1 MRDNFLACDT
11 VMACCAVPML
21 VPPMVVR
28 NVEGERKFVGL
39 DGGAFAFAPAP
50 FAVSE
55 VMHRYPDRRIVMLSL
70 GTGMVPGG
78 WEAEDARSW
87 GSIDWA
93 GATMPIMLRSQVRYA
108 EEIMRKMAGDNRSVM
123 SHYLRL
129 NPSIP
134 PDLEVVSV
142 QSSEVVDRLET
153 IGEQLVSDHR
163 KDITELM
170 ARLHRN

>member
-1 MRDNFLACDT
+1 
-11 VMACCAVPML
+11 
-21 VPPMVVR
+21 
-28 NVEGERKFVGL
+28 
-39 DGGAFAFAPAP
+39 
-50 FAVSE
+50 
-55 VMHRYPDRRIVMLSL
+55 
-70 GTGMVPGG
+70 
-78 WEAEDARSW
+78 
-87 GSIDWA
+87 
-93 GATMPIMLRSQVRYA
+93 
-108 EEIMRKMAGDNRSVM
+108 M